1 MDGFCSM
8 SCFHFTQSD
17 GGTSISWI
25 SDSNLCTQIR
35 LANAFD
41 AISSPGPMKDYKV
54 NVASVMWKLKNWAIR
69 WPVWW
74 SRTGRS
80 DSFVG
85 LGVVWILDLHRMIL
99 PITSYAAYIPD
110 NILGGCPG
118 LLHWALPCTSQWHVT
133 RWKVEA
139 LLLVKRP
146 GGPRWKGLK
155 PWGVRW
161 RQWCKVIFQNLL
173 MIWPKLSRSPTLG
186 CFHCFQTSPSIPQ
199 DLWLSAHM
207 FWCRQLFQRIQS
219 LEQERT
225 TLLSQQVEAAG
236 RLRQGE
242 IGSVDKKDCRFL
254 VGSELWLTNCEVCQ
268 VQLKVQLVQFI
279 FFVFPFV
286 FTEM

>member
-161 RQWCKVIFQNLL
+161 CQWCQVIFQNLL
-173 MIWPKLSRSPTLG
+173 VMWPKVEPFTNTGLFSLLPNVPKHPPGSLALSS
-186 CFHCFQTSPSIPQ
+186 H
-199 DLWLSAHM
+199 
-207 FWCRQLFQRIQS
+207 
-219 LEQERT
+219 
-225 TLLSQQVEAAG
+225 V
-236 RLRQGE
+236 
-242 IGSVDKKDCRFL
+242 
-254 VGSELWLTNCEVCQ
+254 
-268 VQLKVQLVQFI
+268 LVQAALSTDPI
-279 FFVFPFV
+279 LGAGADD
-286 FTEM
+286 TSIATGGSCWET